1 VPSRRSLKHAA
12 PEKGRGRNMVIWIW
26 LIGLALALGT
36 GYIWRSWRPDK
47 RPSTPN
53 LPLFEE
59 RNHKEISP
67 PRKPEPFIG
76 RSFPKENGLPV
87 VAIVIDDLGYQK
99 QLAMDFIEMDASLTL
114 SFLPQAPFSG
124 ELVRQAD
131 QKGKETLLHLPME
144 PKGFPQVDPGP
155 KALLASMTNEEIRKI
170 LENDLERFPQ
180 VAGVNNHMGSRF
192 TEDRDK
198 MTLVLTLI
206 KERKL
211 FFLDSRTTPDSVIFP
226 LASQIRVK
234 VIQRDIF
241 LDNSVEM
248 DAIRG
253 QLELLIRLAQERG
266 FAVACGHPHPQTLQ
280 VLKEKMPELQKKVH
294 LIPLSQLF

>member
-1 VPSRRSLKHAA
+1 VPNRRSLKRAS
-12 PEKGRGRNMVIWIW
+12 PEKKGGRKLVLWIW
-26 LIGLALALGT
+26 LVGLALALGT
-36 GYIWRSWRPDK
+36 GYILFFSPVK
-47 RPSTPN
+47 GPLTPN

-59 RNHKEISP
+59 RNHREISP
-67 PRKPEPFIG
+67 PRKPEPFLG
-76 RSFPKENGLPV
+76 RSFPTENGLPL
-87 VAIVIDDLGYQK
+87 VAIVIDDLGYQR
-99 QLAMDFIEMDASLTL
+99 QLAMDFIEMGAPLTL
-114 SFLPQAPFSG
+114 SFLPQAPFTG

-131 QKGKETLLHLPME
+131 QKEKETLLHIPME
-144 PKGFPQVDPGP
+144 PKEFPQVNPGP
-155 KALLASMTNEEIRKI
+155 KALLTSMTNEEIMNI
-170 LENDLERFPQ
+170 LENDLDAFPQ

-198 MTLVLTLI
+198 MALVLTLI
-206 KERKL
+206 KKRKL

-226 LASQIRVK
+226 LASQIGVK

-241 LDNSVEM
+241 LDNNVEM

-280 VLKEKMPELQKKVH
+280 VLKERLPELQEKVH
-294 LIPLSQLF
+294 LVPLSQLF